1 MHSLIRSVPIL
12 PPIRDGVALSPAK
25 CPQFAYASFRYF
37 AGDPDG
43 KEGGIV
49 LPRSGHFAR
58 SRVFEFAQKLFEAFL
73 DTRYNSSKMNC
84 ALVPALT
91 HSKLAL
97 SRSSSCL
104 DALRVGVYTI
114 RVEERSLCAKNGGGA
129 GYYCARR
136 RDEYTYRVAIGC
148 HTADYG
154 GFFQGYEKC
163 FWSRWCLRA
172 RVTAFAVRRAA
183 IKARRQV

>member
-1 MHSLIRSVPIL
+1 
-12 PPIRDGVALSPAK
+12 
-25 CPQFAYASFRYF
+25 
-37 AGDPDG
+37 
-43 KEGGIV
+43 
-49 LPRSGHFAR
+49 
-58 SRVFEFAQKLFEAFL
+58 
-73 DTRYNSSKMNC
+73 MNC

-97 SRSSSCL
+97 SRSGSCL
-104 DALRVGVYTI
+104 DALRGELYTI
-114 RVEERSLCAKNGGGA
+114 RVEERSLCAKSGGGA
-129 GYYCARR
+129 GYYCARG

-148 HTADYG
+148 LASAFG

-163 FWSRWCLRA
+163 FGRVWCLRA